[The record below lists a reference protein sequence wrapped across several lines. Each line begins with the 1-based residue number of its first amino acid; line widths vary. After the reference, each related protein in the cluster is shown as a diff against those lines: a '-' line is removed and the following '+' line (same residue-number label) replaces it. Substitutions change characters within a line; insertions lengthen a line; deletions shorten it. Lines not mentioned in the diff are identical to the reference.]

1 MWTSADRNSNRIFGC
16 NSSFRDLVKNNHQ
29 VIVERN
35 FRRRKMMSFVHLD
48 VPDLVVN
55 DLTCR
60 VKRSRHFGR

>member
-16 NSSFRDLVKNNHQ
+16 NSSFRDLVKSNHQ